1 MMIHHRNFAIVR
13 SSFYKKKEK
22 ERSSHQA
29 YILQYKTSQTTI
41 EVFDT
46 PETLFNNKNK
56 TENNMEPLFSDK
68 DAIVGVI
75 FFTKQQK
82 TATGRTQLLPQIT
95 YCKTTKTIVH

>member
-1 MMIHHRNFAIVR
+1 MKF
-13 SSFYKKKEK
+13 STKKKDQVIK
-22 ERSSHQA
+22 HTFCSTRHHKPQLKFS
-29 YILQYKTSQTTI
+29 ILQ
-41 EVFDT
+41 T

-56 TENNMEPLFSDK
+56 TENDMEPLFSDK

-75 FFTKQQK
+75 LFTKQQK

>member
-1 MMIHHRNFAIVR
+1 MKF
-13 SSFYKKKEK
+13 STKKKDQVIK
-22 ERSSHQA
+22 HTFCSTRHHKPQLKFS
-29 YILQYKTSQTTI
+29 ILQ
-41 EVFDT
+41 T

-56 TENNMEPLFSDK
+56 TENDMEPLFSDK